1 MKYPY
6 ILMNSHFL
14 RVAQGYNL
22 YKLLILVKSTPS
34 KLNPPKTAAWLRIDL
49 PKNCRVSFIYNGL
62 STRLCVPLHVGVFGI
77 IYILRHTRNS
87 NKKSYIKH

>member
-1 MKYPY
+1 MTFFLQFSVKYPLYYPY

-22 YKLLILVKSTPS
+22 YKLLIFVKYTPS

-62 STRLCVPLHVGVFGI
+62 STGLIQVFRLPGQEL
-77 IYILRHTRNS
+77 
-87 NKKSYIKH
+87 